1 MVAAAAVV
9 VAMGMPGV
17 SSPWFLLGDDGKAS
31 LGISGKA
38 SKAGSIVSRGV
49 DVGED
54 SRVEASLWLLL
65 LQQQSPFDEVNGLLQ
80 WTA

>member
-1 MVAAAAVV
+1 MLVEVA
-9 VAMGMPGV
+9 VARFMAILPSPSSLPGE
-17 SSPWFLLGDDGKAS
+17 DGKAS
-31 LGISGKA
+31 LGRSGKE

-65 LQQQSPFDEVNGLLQ
+65 LQQQSPSEVNGFLQ
-80 WTA
+80 WTV